1 MELQQQPQ
9 SRRSRRPKAAVVESQ
24 PECPLPQP
32 ECPLPEKKE
41 DELPPG
47 TRKQQLP
54 DGGFMVIKDNFVRA
68 KGSY

>member
-1 MELQQQPQ
+1 M
-9 SRRSRRPKAAVVESQ
+9 VESQ

-41 DELPPG
+41 DKLPPG
-47 TRKQQLP
+47 TRRQQLP